1 MNEDFVTYEQAK
13 KLKEL
18 GFEWEVMYFYDIK
31 GELIPN
37 NDNFYKAGVVSVKDL
52 AENMNDLPTHVYSAP
67 TLAQAQKW
75 LREKEIEVAV
85 FAEFDGELRTGQWV
99 WLMRKF
105 TTHLF
110 DTVFSG
116 DENLNYDTYEQAC
129 SAGIDKALELLKE

>member
-1 MNEDFVTYEQAK
+1 MKEDFVTYKQSV

-18 GFEWEVMYFYDIK
+18 GFDWKTFAFYLGTVLNTKVPSWQITNTTDVPI
-31 GELIPN
+31 IP
-37 NDNFYKAGVVSVKDL
+37 
-52 AENMNDLPTHVYSAP
+52 AP

-105 TTHLF
+105 NTHLF
-110 DTVFSG
+110 DTVFSE
-116 DENLNYDTYEQAC
+116 DEDLNYDTYEQAL
-129 SAGIDKALELLKE
+129 SAGIDKALELLNQKQ